1 MATTTTTT
9 TTTTSKVKATMVVKD
24 IVEMAIEDKLDNNQF
39 PFLGGQRQNSNR
51 GAAPTSA
58 RYGGWAGGQKN
69 QSAAKT
75 SPRIIAFVA
84 GGTTYSE
91 MRAAYEVT
99 SDKKNWEIVM
109 GKYQIYIYI
118 KKTVLFVMLGGSH
131 IMTPEEFLE
140 SVKEVTGGDDE
151 E

>member
-1 MATTTTTT
+1 MRRKER
-9 TTTTSKVKATMVVKD
+9 TSENTYQMSRWTPVVKD

-109 GKYQIYIYI
+109 GKDLNFDKKVKIYSS
-118 KKTVLFVMLGGSH
+118 MLGGSH

-140 SVKEVTGGDDE
+140 MVKEVTGGDDE